1 MSGFPKNQVYE
12 RALSNGNKVHLPEW
26 NGLQP
31 TAHREES
38 SGARYNPNTGERPK
52 FYDATIEW
60 MRNDWPVTGHGQR
73 LLPAENVSLDR
84 DSIRLFYFPLTKTWH
99 ASDALDID
107 HQTPWREHLTDLR
120 VRKIADAAMAYN
132 DVSNLRMVPSFY
144 NRARTSADAVV
155 ETYGANSE
163 EWKQWVRER
172 MAFDAKAEL
181 PTYDPIGD
189 LARRTKTTIGQVWT
203 DEHTRSDLGF
213 DKAVLGRWFD
223 GALRD
228 AYVGDA
234 EVRNPETG
242 QTDRVPMFRCAASK
256 QLTTRDALDIDHDIP
271 FEIISEKMRDL
282 FPNHV
287 ITKADML
294 DLYNDTS
301 NLRLVTRGVNSS
313 HEYERADE
321 GQWRDK
327 MAPKKSGEFLD
338 FMEKGPPLEDRLQR
352 LIHAHYNGKE
362 ETLPKLASDAPTI
375 MLIPR
380 SFGALDNLTPTLEAQ
395 AQAQS
400 FPVALTHP
408 ESPYSGTYQRIS
420 AAIDSVTE
428 RDPNFYQQMKHFLN
442 GQNPAPG
449 HIENISTTLMA
460 AAKEAHMSR
469 IDGIVP
475 SQDRQSLFA
484 IQSDGHSDVVNR
496 VEVPLQAAL
505 QLTVKE
511 NSERVA
517 RVDAQTLEH
526 TMPARMEDA
535 APQVGRK
542 RYREDDGEKEAPPLE
557 QGGPLKRGSFSDS
570 PLLDSPDHADHAK
583 FLKVMSAIDELNPC
597 PALLYT
603 QAARENMAS
612 YLVLLA
618 AQYELWEISHV
629 VPNDKDPID
638 GLFAVAGGLG
648 WETNRWAFSTL
659 EEGVRHSVE
668 DNTRLLARIE
678 RPPPLQDPSIPELDP
693 HLKRQI

>member
-1 MSGFPKNQVYE
+1 MSGYPKNQVNE
-12 RALSNGNKVHLPEW
+12 TELTNGRTVHLPEW
-26 NGLQP
+26 NDLRP

-38 SGARYNPNTGERPK
+38 RGARYNPNTGERPK
-52 FYDATIEW
+52 FYDATVEW
-60 MRNDWPVTGHGQR
+60 MRNDWPLTGNGQR
-73 LLPAENVSLDR
+73 LLPAENASLGR

-99 ASDALDID
+99 ASDALDVD
-107 HQTPWREHLTDLR
+107 HQKPWREHLIALR
-120 VRKIADAAMAYN
+120 VNKSADAVMAYN
-132 DVSNLRMVPSFY
+132 DISNLRMVPSFY
-144 NRARTSADAVV
+144 NRARDSADAVV
-155 ETYGANSE
+155 NTYGPNSAQWK
-163 EWKQWVRER
+163 EWVDTR
-172 MAFDAKAEL
+172 MAFDPKAEL
-181 PTYDPIGD
+181 PSYDPIGD
-189 LARRTKTTIGQVWT
+189 LARRTKATTGQVWT

-213 DKAVLGRWFD
+213 DKAVLGKWFD
-223 GALRD
+223 GALKD

-271 FEIISEKMRDL
+271 FEIISEKMREL
-282 FPNHV
+282 FPKHV

-327 MAPKKSGEFLD
+327 FATKLPGEFQD
-338 FMEKGPPLEDRLQR
+338 FKEKGPLLEDRLQQ

-380 SFGALDNLTPTLEAQ
+380 SFGARDNLTPTLEAQ

-408 ESPYSGTYQRIS
+408 ESPYSGTYQKIS
-420 AAIDSVTE
+420 AAIDAMTE
-428 RDPNFYQQMKHFLN
+428 QDPHFYKQMKHLLN

-449 HIENISTTLMA
+449 HIESISTTLMA
-460 AAKEAHMSR
+460 VAKEAQMGR

-484 IQSDGHSDVVNR
+484 IQGDGQGGVINR

-505 QLTVKE
+505 QRTANE
-511 NSERVA
+511 NSERIARIDGQALQHVA
-517 RVDAQTLEH
+517 
-526 TMPARMEDA
+526 PARMEDA
-535 APQVGRK
+535 APKVGSK
-542 RYREDDGEKEAPPLE
+542 RYREEDGEKELPPLE
-557 QGGPLKRGSFSDS
+557 QGGPLKRGHYPDQ
-570 PLLDSPDHADHAK
+570 PLLNSPDHADHAK
-583 FLKVMSAIDELNPC
+583 FLKVMEAIEELKPC
-597 PALLYT
+597 PALLST
-603 QAARENMAS
+603 SEARQNMAS

-618 AQYELWEISHV
+618 ADHKLWEISHV
-629 VPNDKDPID
+629 VPNNKGPID
-638 GLFAVAGGLG
+638 RLFAVAGGLD
-648 WETNRWAFSTL
+648 WETNLFVFSTF
-659 EEGVRHSVE
+659 EKGVKHSVE
-668 DNTRLLARIE
+668 DNTRMLARIE
-678 RPPPLQDPSIPELDP
+678 QPPSLQYPSIPELDP
-693 HLKRQI
+693 HQKRQI